1 MRGGRL
7 ARTGA
12 VVTVIAAACVLAA
25 VALLPSH
32 GTASASPKK
41 SGPPPLL
48 RVMPLGDSITWG
60 QGSATESSYRAP
72 LWRMVAAQKR
82 YAIRFVGSEHNGDL
96 PEPDNE
102 GHRRY
107 TIGQV
112 MANIDRWMA
121 AGRPDVV
128 LLHIGVNDLNR
139 HVDPDHAPERLAA
152 LVDRIYAD
160 RPGVSVVYL
169 GLIPT
174 TPGLQPQI
182 AGFNASARHLAEAE
196 RGRGRMFRYV
206 DPPALTAA
214 ERVDRLHPD
223 DEGYLR
229 IARALFPALT
239 SAVEEREARAVVAR
253 AGGTGPSNA
262 SAPGTPPT
270 GPGTASPAPSTASRT
285 APAAVTPA

>member
-12 VVTVIAAACVLAA
+12 VVAVVAAACVLAV
-25 VALLPSH
+25 VALLPSR
-32 GTASASPKK
+32 GTASAAPKK
-41 SGPPPLL
+41 SGPPPLV

-72 LWRMVAAQKR
+72 LWRMVAGQKR

-112 MANIDRWMA
+112 MANIDRWTA

-128 LLHIGVNDLNR
+128 LLHIGINDLNR
-139 HVDPDHAPERLAA
+139 RVDPDHAPERLAA

-182 AGFNASARHLAEAE
+182 AGFNVLARHLAAVE
-196 RGRGRMFRYV
+196 RERGRMFRYV

-214 ERVDRLHPD
+214 ERVDRLHPND
-223 DEGYLR
+223 AGYLR

-239 SAVEEREARAVVAR
+239 AAVEEREARGAVAR
-253 AGGTGPSNA
+253 AGAGVTGPSDGP
-262 SAPGTPPT
+262 APATPPT
-270 GPGTASPAPSTASRT
+270 GPGSPSPTPPT
-285 APAAVTPA
+285 AVTPA